1 MWHLD
6 QDMAICSQTLPLC
19 SIMQQYFIIY
29 QIPATTY
36 KKKSGQKVAWKKC
49 TEKSDVVDQFISARG
64 KKFWDVD
71 LDWFEEYCVMDQD
84 ISWGTG
90 YDNRDMRE
98 LEGCYTIFLFRHNIT
113 KMLQYHDI
121 KIPQYHNM
129 GDRLWQPWHERELE
143 RCYTIFLFRHNIN
156 GECHTHTQNYVKCNS
171 EKVSKTFA
179 PFSFLATISLECR
192 PHTHAKLCKKIQ
204 RVLANIL
211 TIFLVA
217 RYDLKPLAE
226 IKKIIPSNMDVL
238 RVHNIPLFLNM
249 KFL

>member
-36 KKKSGQKVAWKKC
+36 KKKPGQKVAWKKC
-49 TEKSDVVDQFISARG
+49 TEKSDVVDQFISVRG

-71 LDWFEEYCVMDQD
+71 LDRFEEYCVMDQD

-113 KMLQYHDI
+113 KMLQYHNITIWGTGYD
-121 KIPQYHNM
+121 NRDM
-129 GDRLWQPWHERELE
+129 RESWRDVTL
-143 RCYTIFLFRHNIN
+143 
-156 GECHTHTQNYVKCNS
+156 
-171 EKVSKTFA
+171 
-179 PFSFLATISLECR
+179 FSFFATISMGMS
-192 PHTHAKLCKKIQ
+192 HTYTKLRK
-204 RVLANIL
+204 
-211 TIFLVA
+211 
-217 RYDLKPLAE
+217 
-226 IKKIIPSNMDVL
+226 M
-238 RVHNIPLFLNM
+238 
-249 KFL
+249 

>member
-113 KMLQYHDI
+113 KKLQYHNI
-121 KIPQYHNM
+121 TISQYGGQAMTTVTWERAGEMLHYFPFSPQYQWGMSHT
-129 GDRLWQPWHERELE
+129 
-143 RCYTIFLFRHNIN
+143 YT
-156 GECHTHTQNYVKCNS
+156 
-171 EKVSKTFA
+171 
-179 PFSFLATISLECR
+179 
-192 PHTHAKLCKKIQ
+192 KLRK
-204 RVLANIL
+204 
-211 TIFLVA
+211 
-217 RYDLKPLAE
+217 
-226 IKKIIPSNMDVL
+226 M
-238 RVHNIPLFLNM
+238 
-249 KFL
+249 

>member
-71 LDWFEEYCVMDQD
+71 LDRFEEYCVMDQD

-98 LEGCYTIFLFRHNIT
+98 LEG
-113 KMLQYHDI
+113 
-121 KIPQYHNM
+121 
-129 GDRLWQPWHERELE
+129 
-143 RCYTIFLFRHNIN
+143 CYTIFLFRHNIN

-192 PHTHAKLCKKIQ
+192 PHTHTQNYVKKF
-204 RVLANIL
+204 R
-211 TIFLVA
+211 
-217 RYDLKPLAE
+217 E
-226 IKKIIPSNMDVL
+226 C
-238 RVHNIPLFLNM
+238 
-249 KFL
+249 